1 MVVLTSDVISNIVLC
16 TLDDHYCVL
25 VMVGLNFTLFICI
38 EYCILEFE
46 EEEDVRRL
54 PCMHLFHVP
63 CVDQWLGLNKRCPI
77 CRVDIEAQHCPA
89 AFRPSSHKNSE
100 PSPNASGVGV
110 SGSSNGNQ
118 HIRMPTPDPGAP
130 LGGFDRNLEEY
141 V

>member
-1 MVVLTSDVISNIVLC
+1 MLC
-16 TLDDHYCVL
+16 SPS
-25 VMVGLNFTLFICI
+25 
-38 EYCILEFE
+38 LEFE

-100 PSPNASGVGV
+100 PSPNTNGGNTSVGN
-110 SGSSNGNQ
+110 SSTP
-118 HIRMPTPDPGAP
+118 HIRIPTPDPGAIR
-130 LGGFDRNLEEY
+130 FVIEQIEH
-141 V
+141 